1 MADLI
6 DRDAVIAIIEDKQK
20 ALCPVGMFSRHAVYG
35 DDRRTFDDWDE
46 IIEAVSYIPTVDAVP
61 VRRGRW
67 IPHITEDGY
76 KSGYDC
82 SVCGVWLVMPN
93 GLRKYCPDCGAL
105 MGEGEME

>member
-1 MADLI
+1 MDDLI
-6 DRDAVIAIIEDKQK
+6 SRDALLAAYDAAHKGPPGGARKLMV
-20 ALCPVGMFSRHAVYG
+20 
-35 DDRRTFDDWDE
+35 
-46 IIEAVSYIPTVDAVP
+46 EAPAVDAVP

-82 SVCGVWLVMPN
+82 SVCGVWLVMPD

-105 MGEGEME
+105 MDGGETK

>member
-1 MADLI
+1 MDDLI
-6 DRDAVIAIIEDKQK
+6 YRGKLLEYIDDNFYPTLKRAAIERHNMFIDAINNAP
-20 ALCPVGMFSRHAVYG
+20 A
-35 DDRRTFDDWDE
+35 
-46 IIEAVSYIPTVDAVP
+46 VDAVP

-93 GLRKYCPDCGAL
+93 GLRKYCCDCGAL
-105 MGEGEME
+105 MDGGEKDG